1 MQILGWLGELG
12 ELDELG
18 GLAGLAGL
26 AALAGLVALA
36 ELAGLLVMQIS
47 SCYANFF
54 LLWIL
59 GHHTD
64 AAKPR
69 SLFLPRALCLPFLRL
84 FLAAIRQLPWHI
96 GSDTTAARPPRGGRR
111 WCHCDAPTGGLG

>member
-54 LLWIL
+54 LLCKFL
-59 GHHTD
+59 LVKDSGPSHRRSQTTPSLPS
-64 AAKPR
+64 PR
-69 SLFLPRALCLPFLRL
+69 SVSSFPASLPRCHPPAS
-84 FLAAIRQLPWHI
+84 LAYRQ
-96 GSDTTAARPPRGGRR
+96 
-111 WCHCDAPTGGLG
+111 

>member
-18 GLAGLAGL
+18 GLIGLAGL

-47 SCYANFF
+47 SCYGFWAITPTQPNHALSSF
-54 LLWIL
+54 
-59 GHHTD
+59 
-64 AAKPR
+64 P
-69 SLFLPRALCLPFLRL
+69 ALCVFLSCVSSSLPSASFPG
-84 FLAAIRQLPWHI
+84 I
-96 GSDTTAARPPRGGRR
+96 
-111 WCHCDAPTGGLG
+111 